1 MPDSRAEAKG
11 LGSAKRDERPVR
23 GRRHLVVKSQVK
35 RQSRQKG
42 ECPGGFERTAF
53 QDAFLPH
60 PRECAG
66 KRKIG
71 RFSKTLEIISF
82 NAPAQAVCLIRGQ
95 EQSPALEGFGKQ
107 TREPL
112 PTSQEANALATA
124 AALKPSAPAQKT
136 SAAVTPLR
144 GRTRPSPPDALKP
157 PRVRTGTFPKTQKS
171 PRHISTEGFSHGIA
185 DIALTSWRRSSRWR
199 T

>member
-42 ECPGGFERTAF
+42 ECPGGLEQTAF

-66 KRKIG
+66 KRIFG
-71 RFSKTLEIISF
+71 RKSKTLSIISF
-82 NAPAQAVCLIRGQ
+82 NAPAQAV
-95 EQSPALEGFGKQ
+95 P
-107 TREPL
+107 
-112 PTSQEANALATA
+112 
-124 AALKPSAPAQKT
+124 
-136 SAAVTPLR
+136 VT
-144 GRTRPSPPDALKP
+144 
-157 PRVRTGTFPKTQKS
+157 
-171 PRHISTEGFSHGIA
+171 
-185 DIALTSWRRSSRWR
+185 
-199 T
+199 